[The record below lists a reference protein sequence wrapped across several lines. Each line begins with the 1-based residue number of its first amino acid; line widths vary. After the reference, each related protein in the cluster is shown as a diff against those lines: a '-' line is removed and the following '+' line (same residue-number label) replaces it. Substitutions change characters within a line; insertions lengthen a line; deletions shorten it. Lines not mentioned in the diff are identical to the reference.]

1 MARLLDGQR
10 AFHFH
15 GGGEFY
21 QDSITLKIALWFF
34 KAIPH
39 PWGVCSQPRLC
50 KCPDS
55 VLLTKGQ
62 DPQALGSMEER
73 EVVIVNIN

>member
-1 MARLLDGQR
+1 MARLLDWHR
-10 AFHFH
+10 TFPWRWRVLS
-15 GGGEFY
+15 
-21 QDSITLKIALWFF
+21 DSITLKIALWFF